1 MQHAKQFGFFHLG
14 SHLGSCANGLFV
26 GVPRRHIEVFQPSD
40 KFVILSHLISLLHG
54 QKMDSDA
61 LNTFLTVHRG
71 GGISS
76 AAKVLHRS
84 QPAISRRIALLE
96 EELGVPLF
104 ERVAGRTVLS
114 DAGRVMVPYAERAV
128 AAARD
133 AENAV
138 RALAQPNSGPVAL
151 AVVGTLAGGLLSTMM
166 KRFAGEHPDVNLTL
180 RTATSTE
187 VSDLIRRGEATI
199 GLRYDRDTSRDLD
212 CELLFAEPLQVVC
225 APDHRLAGGRV
236 ARLADLRDERWIGF
250 PEIPGRREIAASHV
264 SALFL
269 THGLGEV
276 EWTPVD
282 SLTAQKRLVE
292 AGFGIALLSESHVAE
307 ELRSSTISTIRVG
320 DLLAKHNI
328 VMVRRRGGF
337 LSAAS
342 RRLLEIIRIDYRET
356 TSTRQ
361 RAGRPKPARAPN
373 SKRARKGQI
382 KRSRAP

>member
-1 MQHAKQFGFFHLG
+1 M
-14 SHLGSCANGLFV
+14 
-26 GVPRRHIEVFQPSD
+26 
-40 KFVILSHLISLLHG
+40 
-54 QKMDSDA
+54 
-61 LNTFLTVHRG
+61 
-71 GGISS
+71 
-76 AAKVLHRS
+76 
-84 QPAISRRIALLE
+84 
-96 EELGVPLF
+96 PLF

-250 PEIPGRREIAASHV
+250 PEIPGRR
-264 SALFL
+264 
-269 THGLGEV
+269 
-276 EWTPVD
+276 
-282 SLTAQKRLVE
+282 
-292 AGFGIALLSESHVAE
+292 
-307 ELRSSTISTIRVG
+307 
-320 DLLAKHNI
+320 
-328 VMVRRRGGF
+328 
-337 LSAAS
+337 
-342 RRLLEIIRIDYRET
+342 
-356 TSTRQ
+356 
-361 RAGRPKPARAPN
+361 
-373 SKRARKGQI
+373 
-382 KRSRAP
+382 